1 MIIKRTIAAATFA
14 TIASVASSTELPLVD
29 PISAKIFLELHSI
42 QKLSADI
49 RPLVSAPG
57 EAFRIIDGD
66 FLALGNLRIR
76 LVGID
81 APKSAQQC
89 NTPSGSFWDCS
100 AQSSDR
106 ARDIIH
112 LAERVECF
120 ISDNGNHGLYLA
132 SCQADGRDVGAV
144 LVEEGLAWPDQD
156 QSYYGAESAVAQ
168 TDGIGIWQAYT
179 QPPWEWRM
187 EQH

>member
-76 LVGID
+76 LPQKASPQNPCRNGLQKQI
-81 APKSAQQC
+81 QRQ
-89 NTPSGSFWDCS
+89 
-100 AQSSDR
+100 
-106 ARDIIH
+106 IIIRKTVI
-112 LAERVECF
+112 L
-120 ISDNGNHGLYLA
+120 
-132 SCQADGRDVGAV
+132 V
-144 LVEEGLAWPDQD
+144 LL
-156 QSYYGAESAVAQ
+156 
-168 TDGIGIWQAYT
+168 
-179 QPPWEWRM
+179 
-187 EQH
+187 